1 VELLGFVDDDELVRR
16 LRSALAVVYAPFDE
30 DYGLVTLQAFLAGV
44 PVITADDAGGVLEW
58 VEHEVTGLVTDPT
71 PEGVAA
77 AIDRL
82 AGDRDLARRLGAAGR
97 ERAAALGWDAVVA
110 RLTS

>member
-1 VELLGFVDDDELVRR
+1 
-16 LRSALAVVYAPFDE
+16 
-30 DYGLVTLQAFLAGV
+30 
-44 PVITADDAGGVLEW
+44 DAGGVLEW
-58 VEHEVTGLVTDPT
+58 VEHEVTGLVTDGT
-71 PEGVAA
+71 PGAVAA

-82 AGDRDLARRLGAAGR
+82 ADDRELARKLGSAGR